1 LPGKRWLL
9 LATPPSILYLV
20 LVTLY
25 FLAIPLGE
33 SPDEPGHL
41 QCIQQVALYHRLP
54 IVEPKPQGEW
64 WKPGVTLSGR
74 MCYHMPLYYVGA
86 GLLQKAISHVTG
98 SPVAVDFPAYNEAF
112 GETGVMFLH
121 PNKQRLL
128 QREEPD
134 VVLGVRIFS
143 VLLGLGIVWAT
154 MATAHR
160 LFPQFSMIPLVAGVW
175 VAGWPQFLFLSRA
188 ISNDVLATA
197 LASITL
203 VVLLRVGKPAR
214 YLALA
219 VLSSLAVLT
228 KVTMLFV
235 AGAIM
240 AVWVLEFVRFPLQR
254 RALVR
259 SAAAMLIVW
268 AATATLVHL
277 TPTIRANFWS
287 SARTFS
293 AINERVFQI
302 EYWMEV
308 GRLTLSS
315 GWVRFGWM
323 NVAAPDATAY
333 LWWSTV
339 LGLSLLGFVCWWR
352 SAPPERNL
360 LAMVLLVWFL
370 GAMAS
375 YVRINTAV
383 FQPQFR
389 FLQSLLPI
397 LSALVAG
404 GLLCIMPQRLRPQ
417 VLLCGALI
425 VIAVI
430 INGVIIWGIVMP
442 RYGLSI

>member
-1 LPGKRWLL
+1 MSCKRWLL
-9 LATPPSILYLV
+9 LAAPPSILYLM
-20 LVTLY
+20 LAALY

-41 QCIQQVALYHRLP
+41 QCIQQVALYDRLP
-54 IVEPKPQGEW
+54 IVDPKPQGEW

-86 GLLQKAISHVTG
+86 GLLQKAISAVTG
-98 SPVAVDFPAYNEAF
+98 EPPAVDFPEHNEAF

-128 QREEPD
+128 QSEEPA
-134 VVLGVRIFS
+134 VVFGVRVAS
-143 VLLGLGIVWAT
+143 VLLGLAVVWAT
-154 MATAHR
+154 LATAHL
-160 LFPQFSMIPLVAGVW
+160 LFPQFPTIVLVAGVW
-175 VAGWPQFLFLSRA
+175 IAGWPQFLFLSRA
-188 ISNDVLATA
+188 INNDVLATA

-203 VVLLRVGKPAR
+203 AMLLRVGKPNR
-214 YLALA
+214 YPALA
-219 VLSSLAVLT
+219 ALSALAVLT

-235 AGAIM
+235 VGAVA
-240 AVWVLEFVRFPLQR
+240 AVWTLEFVRFSLQR

-259 SAAAMLIVW
+259 SAVAMLIVW
-268 AATATLVHL
+268 SATATLVHL

-293 AINERVFQI
+293 AIREQVFQI
-302 EYWMEV
+302 EYWLEV

-333 LWWSTV
+333 LWWSIV
-339 LGLSLLGFVCWWR
+339 FGLMLIGSVCWWR
-352 SAPPERNL
+352 AAPPERNL
-360 LAMVLLVWFL
+360 LAMVLLIWFL
-370 GAMAS
+370 GVMAS

-404 GLLCIMPQRLRPQ
+404 GLLCRTPQRLRPQ
-417 VLLCGALI
+417 IILSGALI
-425 VIAVI
+425 VVAVI
-430 INGVIIWGIVMP
+430 INVAIIWGIVMP

>member
-1 LPGKRWLL
+1 MSRKRWLL
-9 LATPPSILYLV
+9 LAAPPSILYLM
-20 LVTLY
+20 LAALY

-41 QCIQQVALYHRLP
+41 QCIQQVALYNRLP

-86 GLLQKAISHVTG
+86 GLLQKAIGAVTG
-98 SPVAVDFPAYNEAF
+98 SPLAVDFPEYNEAF

-128 QREEPD
+128 QNEEPT
-134 VVLGVRIFS
+134 VVFGVRVAS
-143 VLLGLGIVWAT
+143 VLLGLAVVWAT
-154 MATAHR
+154 MATAR
-160 LFPQFSMIPLVAGVW
+160 LLFPRFPMIVLVAGVW
-175 VAGWPQFLFLSRA
+175 IAGWPQFLFLSRA
-188 ISNDVLATA
+188 INNDVLATA
-197 LASITL
+197 LAAITL
-203 VVLLRVGKPAR
+203 AVLLRVGQPDR

-219 VLSSLAVLT
+219 ALSALAALT

-235 AGAIM
+235 VGAVA
-240 AVWVLEFVRFPLQR
+240 AVWILEFVRFSLQR

-259 SAAAMLIVW
+259 GAIATLIVW

-293 AINERVFQI
+293 AINEQVFQI
-302 EYWMEV
+302 EYWLEV

-323 NVAAPDATAY
+323 NVAAPEATAY
-333 LWWSTV
+333 LWWSIV
-339 LGLSLLGFVCWWR
+339 FGLAVIGSVCWWR

-360 LAMVLLVWFL
+360 LAMVLLIWFL

-397 LSALVAG
+397 VSALVAG
-404 GLLCIMPQRLRPQ
+404 GLLCMTPQRLRPQ
-417 VLLCGALI
+417 ILLSGALI
-425 VIAVI
+425 VVAVI
-430 INGVIIWGIVMP
+430 INVVIIWGIVMP

>member
-1 LPGKRWLL
+1 MPKKRWFL
-9 LATPPSILYLV
+9 LATLPSLLYLM
-20 LVTLY
+20 LVILY

-74 MCYHMPLYYVGA
+74 MCYHMPLYYVTA
-86 GLLQKAISHVTG
+86 GLLQKAIGHWTG
-98 SPVAVDFPAYNEAF
+98 SPVKVDFPAHNEAF

-121 PNKQRLL
+121 PDKQTLL

-134 VVLGVRIFS
+134 VVTGVRILS
-143 VLLGLGIVWAT
+143 VFLGLVVVWAT
-154 MATAHR
+154 MATAHL
-160 LFPQFSMIPLVAGVW
+160 LFPNSSAIALVAGIW
-175 VAGWPQFLFLSRA
+175 IAGWPQFLFLSRA

-197 LASITL
+197 LASIIL
-203 VVLLRVGKPAR
+203 VVLLRAGRPLR

-219 VLSSLAVLT
+219 LLSSLAVLT

-235 AGAIM
+235 VGAVAAI
-240 AVWVLEFVRFPLQR
+240 WVLEFVRFPLQR

-268 AATATLVHL
+268 IATATLVYR
-277 TPTIRANFWS
+277 TPTLRANFWS
-287 SARTFS
+287 SARTFH
-293 AINERVFQI
+293 ATNEQAFQI

-333 LWWSTV
+333 LWWSLV
-339 LGLSLLGFVCWWR
+339 LGLSLVGLVRWWQ
-352 SAPPERNL
+352 SAPSERSV
-360 LAMVLLVWFL
+360 LAMILLIWFL

-375 YVRINTAV
+375 YVRINMAV

-397 LSALVAG
+397 LCALAAG
-404 GLLCIMPQRLRPQ
+404 GLLSMAPQRLRPQ
-417 VLLCGALI
+417 VLLCVALI
-425 VIAVI
+425 GMAVL
-430 INGVIIWGIVMP
+430 INGAIIWGIVMP

>member
-1 LPGKRWLL
+1 MPGKRWLF
-9 LATPPSILYLV
+9 LATPPTILYLV
-20 LVTLY
+20 LVTFY

-86 GLLQKAISHVTG
+86 GLLQKAVSHLTG
-98 SPVAVDFPAYNEAF
+98 SPAEVDFPVHNEAF

-121 PNKQRLL
+121 PNKRTLL

-134 VVLGVRIFS
+134 VVVGVRILS
-143 VLLGLGIVWAT
+143 VLLGLVVVWAT
-154 MATAHR
+154 MATAHL
-160 LFPQFSMIPLVAGVW
+160 LFPQFSAIALIAGIW
-175 VAGWPQFLFLSRA
+175 IAGWPQFLFLSRA

-203 VVLLRVGKPAR
+203 VVLLRVGRPER
-214 YLALA
+214 YLGLAL
-219 VLSSLAVLT
+219 LSSLAVLT
-228 KVTMLFV
+228 KVTMLFI
-235 AGAIM
+235 AGAVA
-240 AVWVLEFVRFPLQR
+240 AVWILEFVRFPR
-254 RALVR
+254 RRRVLVR
-259 SAAAMLIVW
+259 SAAAVLIVW

-323 NVAAPDATAY
+323 NVAAPDVTAY
-333 LWWSTV
+333 LWWSIV
-339 LGLSLLGFVCWWR
+339 LGLSLVGFVHWWR

-360 LAMVLLVWFL
+360 LAVVLLVWFL

-397 LSALVAG
+397 LSALVGG
-404 GLLCIMPQRLRPQ
+404 GLFCMVPQHVRPQ
-417 VLLCGALI
+417 ALLCGALI
-425 VIAVI
+425 GIAVL

-442 RYGLSI
+442 RYGVSI

>member
-1 LPGKRWLL
+1 MPGKRWLL
-9 LATPPSILYLV
+9 LAMPPTILYLV
-20 LVTLY
+20 LVTFY

-86 GLLQKAISHVTG
+86 GLLQKAVSHLTG
-98 SPVAVDFPAYNEAF
+98 SPAEVDFPVHNEAF

-121 PNKQRLL
+121 PNKRTLL

-134 VVLGVRIFS
+134 VVVGVRILS
-143 VLLGLGIVWAT
+143 VLLGLVVVWAT
-154 MATAHR
+154 MATAHL
-160 LFPQFSMIPLVAGVW
+160 LFPQFSAIALIAGIW
-175 VAGWPQFLFLSRA
+175 IAGWPQFLFLSRA

-203 VVLLRVGKPAR
+203 VVLLRVGRPER
-214 YLALA
+214 YLGLAL
-219 VLSSLAVLT
+219 LSSLAVLT
-228 KVTMLFV
+228 KVTMLFI
-235 AGAIM
+235 AGAVA
-240 AVWVLEFVRFPLQR
+240 AVWILEFVRFPR
-254 RALVR
+254 RRRVLVR
-259 SAAAMLIVW
+259 SAAAVLIVW

-293 AINERVFQI
+293 AINERVFQM
-302 EYWMEV
+302 EYWIEV

-323 NVAAPDATAY
+323 NVAAPDVTAY
-333 LWWSTV
+333 LWWSIV
-339 LGLSLLGFVCWWR
+339 LGLSLVGFVHWWR

-360 LAMVLLVWFL
+360 LAVVLLVWFL

-397 LSALVAG
+397 LSALVGG
-404 GLLCIMPQRLRPQ
+404 GLFCMVPQRVRPQ
-417 VLLCGALI
+417 ALLCGALI
-425 VIAVI
+425 GIAVL

-442 RYGLSI
+442 RYGVSI

>member
-1 LPGKRWLL
+1 MPGKRWLL
-9 LATPPSILYLV
+9 LATPPTILYLV
-20 LVTLY
+20 LVTFY

-86 GLLQKAISHVTG
+86 GLLQKAVSHLTG
-98 SPVAVDFPAYNEAF
+98 SPVEVDFPVHNEAF

-121 PNKQRLL
+121 PNKRTLL

-134 VVLGVRIFS
+134 VVVGVRILS
-143 VLLGLGIVWAT
+143 VLLGLVVVWAT
-154 MATAHR
+154 MATAHL
-160 LFPQFSMIPLVAGVW
+160 LFPQFSAIALIAGIW
-175 VAGWPQFLFLSRA
+175 IAGWPQFLFLSRA

-203 VVLLRVGKPAR
+203 VVLLRVGRPER
-214 YLALA
+214 YLGVAL
-219 VLSSLAVLT
+219 LSSLAVLT
-228 KVTMLFV
+228 KVTMLFI
-235 AGAIM
+235 AGAVA
-240 AVWVLEFVRFPLQR
+240 AVWILEFVRFPRQR

-259 SAAAMLIVW
+259 SAASVLIVW

-323 NVAAPDATAY
+323 NVAAPDVTAY
-333 LWWSTV
+333 LWWSIV
-339 LGLSLLGFVCWWR
+339 LGLSLVGFVHWWR

-360 LAMVLLVWFL
+360 LAVVLLVWFL

-397 LSALVAG
+397 LSALVGG
-404 GLLCIMPQRLRPQ
+404 GLFYMVPQRVRPQ
-417 VLLCGALI
+417 ALLCGALI
-425 VIAVI
+425 GIAVL

-442 RYGLSI
+442 RYGVSI